1 MSCKAEF
8 KETEVGLIPKGWSVV
23 EVSDFV
29 DIKHGYAFKGKFFT
43 DEENENVILTP
54 GNFHIGGGFK
64 DDKFKFTTEDYP
76 LDYILKKGDIVVTMT
91 DLSKKGDT
99 LGYAAKIP
107 GSNKKKYLH
116 NQRLGLLQFK
126 SNAINR
132 DFLHWALRTKRY
144 NWFVVGSATGSTVKH
159 TSPSRIKL
167 YKFACPTDL
176 KEQQAIAYTL
186 SSLDDKIELN
196 RRMNATLEQI
206 AQTIFKQWFID
217 FEFPD
222 ERGQPYK
229 SSGGEMVESE
239 LGEIPRGWEV
249 KDIGDICK
257 TFGGGTPKTKEPSY
271 WEDGD
276 IFWATPTDM
285 TSLKSPIIFDT
296 SRKITEE
303 GLNKSSAKLLPIG
316 SVLMTSRATLGYF
329 AITKV
334 PICTN
339 QGFISMVCDGE
350 VSNYYLLHTLK
361 NKVELIENL
370 ASGSTYL
377 EINKSSFRSISVI
390 IPPSSLIE
398 KFDNFVKLIYDKIY
412 LYESESQN
420 LSLIRDELLP
430 KLMSGK
436 IRLL

>member
-1 MSCKAEF
+1 MEKIDNVCELVREPFTPSDDDIRKY
-8 KETEVGLIPKGWSVV
+8 VGLEHIEQGTLKLCGIGSSSCVKSNKLQFRSGQILFGKLRPYFRKVIRP
-23 EVSDFV
+23 DFDGV
-29 DIKHGYAFKGKFFT
+29 CSTDIL
-43 DEENENVILTP
+43 VI
-54 GNFHIGGGFK
+54 
-64 DDKFKFTTEDYP
+64 D
-76 LDYILKKGDIVVTMT
+76 
-91 DLSKKGDT
+91 SKKGYDN
-99 LGYAAKIP
+99 GYLFYFFANNEMIEEATRSSEGTRMP
-107 GSNKKKYLH
+107 RASWKYLSQLKKPFPSLPE
-116 NQRLGLLQFK
+116 QR
-126 SNAINR
+126 
-132 DFLHWALRTKRY
+132 
-144 NWFVVGSATGSTVKH
+144 
-159 TSPSRIKL
+159 
-167 YKFACPTDL
+167 
-176 KEQQAIAYTL
+176 AIAEIL
-186 SSLDDKIELN
+186 SSLDDKIKLN
-196 RRMNATLEQI
+196 RRMNATLEHI
-206 AQTIFKQWFID
+206 AQAIFKRWFID

-222 ERGQPYK
+222 ENGQPYK

-249 KDIGDICK
+249 KAIGDICK
-257 TFGGGTPKTKEPSY
+257 TSGGGTPKTKEPSY

-361 NKVELIENL
+361 NKVDLIENL

-377 EINKSSFRSISVI
+377 EINKSSFRSISI
-390 IPPSSLIE
+390 IKPPSSLIE

-412 LYESESQN
+412 LYELESQN

-436 IRLL
+436 IRISGEL

>member
-196 RRMNATLEQI
+196 RRMNVTLEQI
-206 AQTIFKQWFID
+206 AQAIFKQWFID

-222 ERGQPYK
+222 GNGQPYK

-249 KDIGDICK
+249 KELKNFGNIICGK
-257 TFGGGTPKTKEPSY
+257 TPSKKIHDY
-271 WEDGD
+271 YEDGTISFIKIPD
-276 IFWATPTDM
+276 MRNKIFPIDTEDKLSKKGAEAIYKKKVPANSVCVSCIATVGLVCLTNEEAYTNQQINSIIPVSSVSPYYLYFAMKELYEKLHLWASGGSATLNLNTKQFSGIKIVMPPADVM
-285 TSLKSPIIFDT
+285 VKFDDQNDSIFKKTLCNSVESKVLSQTRD
-296 SRKITEE
+296 
-303 GLNKSSAKLLPIG
+303 LLLP
-316 SVLMTSRATLGYF
+316 R
-329 AITKV
+329 
-334 PICTN
+334 
-339 QGFISMVCDGE
+339 
-350 VSNYYLLHTLK
+350 
-361 NKVELIENL
+361 
-370 ASGSTYL
+370 
-377 EINKSSFRSISVI
+377 
-390 IPPSSLIE
+390 
-398 KFDNFVKLIYDKIY
+398 
-412 LYESESQN
+412 
-420 LSLIRDELLP
+420 
-430 KLMSGK
+430 LMSGK
-436 IRLL
+436 IRIPV

>member
-1 MSCKAEF
+1 MNNYCYREKTDLGSTIWKKF
-8 KETEVGLIPKGWSVV
+8 RL
-23 EVSDFV
+23 SD
-29 DIKHGYAFKGKFFT
+29 II
-43 DEENENVILTP
+43 EI
-54 GNFHIGGGFK
+54 IGGGTPK
-64 DDKFKFTTEDYP
+64 TTVKEYWDGDIPWLSVVDFNNDNRLVYKTEKS
-76 LDYILKKGDIVVTMT
+76 ITKKGLMESSTKILRKGQIIISARGTVGEIAQLAIDMAFNQSCYG
-91 DLSKKGDT
+91 LNGKKEIT
-99 LGYAAKIP
+99 
-107 GSNKKKYLH
+107 N
-116 NQRLGLLQFK
+116 
-126 SNAINR
+126 
-132 DFLHWALRTKRY
+132 DFLYYLLKYNISDFKKRTHGSVFDTITKKTFDQL
-144 NWFVVGSATGSTVKH
+144 FVKV
-159 TSPSRIKL
+159 PSIQ
-167 YKFACPTDL
+167 
-176 KEQQAIAYTL
+176 EQNHITNLL

-206 AQTIFKQWFID
+206 VQAIFKQWFID

-222 ERGQPYK
+222 ENGQPYK

-249 KDIGDICK
+249 KAIGDICK
-257 TFGGGTPKTKEPSY
+257 TSGGGTPKTKEPSY

-361 NKVELIENL
+361 NKVDLIENL

-377 EINKSSFRSISVI
+377 EINKSSFRSISI
-390 IPPSSLIE
+390 IKPPSSLIE

-412 LYESESQN
+412 LYELESQN

-436 IRLL
+436 IRISGEL

>member
-1 MSCKAEF
+1 MKMQQKTKF
-8 KETEVGLIPKGWSVV
+8 KQTEIGLIPEDWVLDTV
-23 EVSDFV
+23 ENQC
-29 DIKHGYAFKGKFFT
+29 DIIMGQSPPSEYYTQNTGDLPFLQGIRTFC
-43 DEENENVILTP
+43 DL
-54 GNFHIGGGFK
+54 
-64 DDKFKFTTEDYP
+64 YP
-76 LDYILKKGDIVVTMT
+76 CFDTYCSSPKKIAAKGDIL
-91 DLSKKGDT
+91 LSVRAPVGETNIAPRELCIGRGLASLRMKNQNNHFLLYLLRNFKNNLIAKGT
-99 LGYAAKIP
+99 GTVYSSVNKSTI
-107 GSNKKKYLH
+107 SNLRLPFPPLPE
-116 NQRLGLLQFK
+116 QR
-126 SNAINR
+126 
-132 DFLHWALRTKRY
+132 
-144 NWFVVGSATGSTVKH
+144 
-159 TSPSRIKL
+159 
-167 YKFACPTDL
+167 
-176 KEQQAIAYTL
+176 AIAELLT
-186 SSLDDKIELN
+186 SLDDKIELN
-196 RRMNATLEQI
+196 RRMSATLEQI
-206 AQTIFKQWFID
+206 AQAIFKQWFID

-222 ERGQPYK
+222 ENGQPYK

>member
-1 MSCKAEF
+1 VNQTKF
-8 KETEVGLIPKGWSVV
+8 KQTEIGLIPENWGAVRLSAV
-23 EVSDFV
+23 V
-29 DIKHGYAFKGKFFT
+29 DI
-43 DEENENVILTP
+43 
-54 GNFHIGGGFK
+54 IGGGTPK
-64 DDKFKFTTEDYP
+64 TTNPEYWGGDIPWLSVVDFNNDYRNVYSTEKTITQSG
-76 LDYILKKGDIVVTMT
+76 LDNSSTKILDKGDIIISARGTVGA
-91 DLSKKGDT
+91 LSQ
-99 LGYAAKIP
+99 LGRKMAF
-107 GSNKKKYLH
+107 
-116 NQRLGLLQFK
+116 NQSCYGLETK
-126 SNAINR
+126 DGVAN
-132 DFLHWALRTKRY
+132 DFLYYMLKYKINSIKSSTH
-144 NWFVVGSATGSTVKH
+144 GSVFDTITRK
-159 TSPSRIKL
+159 TFDILEIPFPPL
-167 YKFACPTDL
+167 P
-176 KEQQAIAYTL
+176 EQHAIAEIL

-206 AQTIFKQWFID
+206 AQAIFKQWFID

-222 ERGQPYK
+222 GNGQPYK

>member
-1 MSCKAEF
+1 MSFDWQEFTLDELCLKITDGSHQSPKKLVGGKPMYSVKDMNEHGFNSDNTKTISEDDYDNLVKQGCKPEINDILIAKDGSVMKHLF
-8 KETEVGLIPKGWSVV
+8 KVEKEIDGVLLSSIAVLRPNLDLIEPDFLVFALLNPIMKKNIINNY
-23 EVSDFV
+23 VSGTGVPRIVLQDFKKIT
-29 DIKHGYAFKGKFFT
+29 IKVPSLQTQKDVT
-43 DEENENVILTP
+43 RILTL
-54 GNFHIGGGFK
+54 I
-64 DDKFKFTTEDYP
+64 
-76 LDYILKKGDIVVTMT
+76 
-91 DLSKKGDT
+91 
-99 LGYAAKIP
+99 
-107 GSNKKKYLH
+107 NKK
-116 NQRLGLLQFK
+116 
-126 SNAINR
+126 
-132 DFLHWALRTKRY
+132 
-144 NWFVVGSATGSTVKH
+144 
-159 TSPSRIKL
+159 IK
-167 YKFACPTDL
+167 
-176 KEQQAIAYTL
+176 
-186 SSLDDKIELN
+186 LN

-206 AQTIFKQWFID
+206 AQAIFKQWFID

-222 ERGQPYK
+222 ENGQLYK

-249 KDIGDICK
+249 KAIGDICK

-339 QGFISMVCDGE
+339 QGFISMVCDGD
-350 VSNYYLLHTLK
+350 VSNYYLVHALK
-361 NKVELIENL
+361 NKVDLIENL

-377 EINKSSFRSISVI
+377 EINKSSFRSISI
-390 IPPSSLIE
+390 IKPPSSLIE

-412 LYESESQN
+412 LYELESQN

-436 IRLL
+436 IRVN